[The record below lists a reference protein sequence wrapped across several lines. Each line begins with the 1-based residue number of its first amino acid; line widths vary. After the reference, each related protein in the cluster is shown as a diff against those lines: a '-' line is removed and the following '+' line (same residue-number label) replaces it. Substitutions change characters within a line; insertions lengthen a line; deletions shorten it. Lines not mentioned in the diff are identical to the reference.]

1 MLEGAKQAARPDSQV
16 ILGSPLAQFVGE
28 EFGLGLGVLPDRV
41 GMCCDGM
48 SALAADHWLGPYATF
63 PCECFVCFVSA
74 HRVGRNE
81 PETPGR
87 APAAG
92 LPFNRSRHMFAQIG

>member
-1 MLEGAKQAARPDSQV
+1 
-16 ILGSPLAQFVGE
+16 
-28 EFGLGLGVLPDRV
+28 
-41 GMCCDGM
+41 MCCDGM
-48 SALAADHWLGPYATF
+48 SALAVDHWLGPYATF